1 MKVAGHDGSVVQ
13 FKMKRHTSLSKLMK
27 AYCERQ
33 GLSMRQSR
41 FRFDGRPINEAD
53 TPTQLSWTMRT
64 TWMCSSSNW
73 GAWPAAHWGMAWRE
87 RHVCWG
93 IAATRPCQT
102 QGCAET
108 QRHSPRWLPLWLT
121 LNMDESTTPI
131 ASISIVNFI
140 LVRGV
145 FFLAGGGRL
154 FFLLFLFVH
163 SFTLWTSEWALPF
176 LQCQAPLALVTELAA
191 GMEERWPLQFC
202 VGPGCPISKYW
213 KVKLCQV
220 WQSGRESLE
229 CFFKG

>member
-1 MKVAGHDGSVVQ
+1 MAGHDGSVVQ

-64 TWMCSSSNW
+64 AWMCSSSNW

-108 QRHSPRWLPLWLT
+108 QGHSWAQDHVRHRDVLT
-121 LNMDESTTPI
+121 LKDTHQGDFLCDSLSTWTNPQPQLHQ
-131 ASISIVNFI
+131 SV
-140 LVRGV
+140 L
-145 FFLAGGGRL
+145 LTL
-154 FFLLFLFVH
+154 F
-163 SFTLWTSEWALPF
+163 W
-176 LQCQAPLALVTELAA
+176 
-191 GMEERWPLQFC
+191 
-202 VGPGCPISKYW
+202 
-213 KVKLCQV
+213 
-220 WQSGRESLE
+220 
-229 CFFKG
+229 